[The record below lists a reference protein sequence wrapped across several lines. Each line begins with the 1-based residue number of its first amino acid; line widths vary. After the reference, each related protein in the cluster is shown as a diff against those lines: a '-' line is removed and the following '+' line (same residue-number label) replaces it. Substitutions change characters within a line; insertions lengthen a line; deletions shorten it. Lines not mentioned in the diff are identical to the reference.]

1 MIWAD
6 PLFTISSNQ
15 KNLLFFTV
23 AVTPGKPNNFTVE
36 VISSKTVQ
44 ISWLDPV
51 VASVEPVKFLW
62 IVLKQEKVT
71 TYNKIFKD
79 VDKKPKNNFMFKNLA
94 PFTEYSG
101 YVVLGNDNGYGE
113 KVSFK
118 FITAEAGK
126 MIF

>member
-51 VASVEPVKFLW
+51 VASVEPFKDLW
-62 IVLKQEKVT
+62 IALKES
-71 TYNKIFKD
+71 YNKILED
-79 VDKKPKNNFMFKNLA
+79 VDEEHKYDFMFKNLA

-101 YVVLGNDNGYGE
+101 YVALGNDDGYGE

>member
-1 MIWAD
+1 MIWTD

-15 KNLLFFTV
+15 KNFLFFTV
-23 AVTPGKPNNFTVE
+23 AVTPGKPNNVTVE

-51 VASVEPVKFLW
+51 VASVEPFKDLW
-62 IVLKQEKVT
+62 IVLKKEKVR

-79 VDKKPKNNFMFKNLA
+79 VDKEHKYNFMFKNLA

-101 YVVLGNDNGYGE
+101 YVRLGNDNGYGE
-113 KVSFK
+113 IVSFK
-118 FITAEAGK
+118 FITAEAGQ